1 MPGFGET
8 LQEQIS
14 HGIRIAADHL
24 PALERHIILQDT
36 HPPGATAAS
45 SRPLPGEDGHDRC
58 HRTVNDEEHEE
69 EGKYRTQEVRSPKA
83 KQPGFLTLDEMLLM
97 LAEVNKFLKKQNR
110 TAVGNTTLAF
120 LCK

>member
-1 MPGFGET
+1 VKT
-8 LQEQIS
+8 
-14 HGIRIAADHL
+14 
-24 PALERHIILQDT
+24 DT
-36 HPPGATAAS
+36 IDATGRLTTRS
-45 SRPLPGEDGHDRC
+45 
-58 HRTVNDEEHEE
+58 HEE